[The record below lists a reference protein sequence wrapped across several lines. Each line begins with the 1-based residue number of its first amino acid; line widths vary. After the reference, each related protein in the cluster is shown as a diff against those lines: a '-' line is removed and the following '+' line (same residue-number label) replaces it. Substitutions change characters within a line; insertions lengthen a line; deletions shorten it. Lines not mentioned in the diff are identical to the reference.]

1 MMTEQG
7 RVLSALL
14 QGAFICQVT
23 DEEAWRYLK
32 SRDNAAQL
40 EPHLALLNRTLS
52 TTAEGDV
59 CFASF
64 LTIGENER
72 KVLTQQFQDTASN
85 LVPLVEWLL
94 LVQQANE
101 SDMPITMGS
110 AIRLNELQTT
120 IEDTPAYAEQLEK
133 ISRYRMFGSTS
144 VNLDGQLK
152 QVFKRLTEMGY
163 LIKPNPDKQI
173 YLGTGKIEHLYEMLR
188 FIDETEALSLSEQ
201 AEAAI
206 SQGSLI

>member
-23 DEEAWRYLK
+23 DEEAWRFLK

-59 CFASF
+59 FFASF

-72 KVLTQQFQDTASN
+72 KVLTQQLQDTASN

>member
-14 QGAFICQVT
+14 QGAFICQVA

-59 CFASF
+59 FFASF

>member
-1 MMTEQG
+1 MMTELG

-14 QGAFICQVT
+14 QGTFICQVT
-23 DEEAWRYLK
+23 DEEAWRFLK
-32 SRDNAAQL
+32 NREKAQQL

-52 TTAEGDV
+52 STAEGDV
-59 CFASF
+59 FFASY
-64 LTIGENER
+64 LTIGEAER
-72 KVLTQQFQDTASN
+72 KMLTQQFQDTASN

-101 SDMPITMGS
+101 SDMPVTMGN

-163 LIKPNPDKQI
+163 LTKPNPEKQI
-173 YLGTGKIEHLYEMLR
+173 YLATGKVEHLYEMLR

-201 AEAAI
+201 ADAAI
-206 SQGSLI
+206 TQGSLL

>member
-14 QGAFICQVT
+14 QGAFICQIT
-23 DEEAWRYLK
+23 DEEAWRFLK

-59 CFASF
+59 FFASY
-64 LTIGENER
+64 LTIGEPER
-72 KVLTQQFQDTASN
+72 KILTQQFQDTTSN

-152 QVFKRLTEMGY
+152 QVFKRLTELGY

-206 SQGSLI
+206 AQGSLI

>member
-23 DEEAWRYLK
+23 DEEAWRFLK

-59 CFASF
+59 FFASF
-64 LTIGENER
+64 LTICENER

>member
-7 RVLSALL
+7 YVLSALL

-23 DEEAWRYLK
+23 DEEAWRFLK
-32 SRDNAAQL
+32 SRDNAQQL
-40 EPHLALLNRTLS
+40 ETHLNLLNRTLS
-52 TTAEGDV
+52 TTADGDV
-59 CFASF
+59 FFASY
-64 LTIGENER
+64 LTIGEPER
-72 KVLTQQFQDTASN
+72 TVLTQQFQDTASN
-85 LVPLVEWLL
+85 LIPLVEWLL
-94 LVQQANE
+94 LVQQASE
-101 SDMPITMGS
+101 SDMPVTMGN

-152 QVFKRLTEMGY
+152 QVFKRLTELGY
-163 LIKPNPDKQI
+163 LSKPNSEKQI
-173 YLGTGKIEHLYEMLR
+173 YLATGKVEHLYEMIR

-206 SQGSLI
+206 SQGSLL

>member
-23 DEEAWRYLK
+23 DEEAWRHLK

-59 CFASF
+59 FFASF

-152 QVFKRLTEMGY
+152 QVFKRLIEMGY

>member
-7 RVLSALL
+7 YVLSALL

-23 DEEAWRYLK
+23 DEEAWRFLK
-32 SRDNAAQL
+32 SRDNAQQL
-40 EPHLALLNRTLS
+40 EPHLNLLNRTLS
-52 TTAEGDV
+52 TTADGDV
-59 CFASF
+59 FFTSY
-64 LTIGENER
+64 LTIGEPER

-85 LVPLVEWLL
+85 LIPLVEWLL
-94 LVQQANE
+94 LVQQASE
-101 SDMPITMGS
+101 SDMPVTMGN

-152 QVFKRLTEMGY
+152 QVFKRLTELGY
-163 LIKPNPDKQI
+163 LSKPNSEKQI
-173 YLGTGKIEHLYEMLR
+173 YLATGKVEHLYEMIR

-206 SQGSLI
+206 SQGSLL

>member
-52 TTAEGDV
+52 TTAESDV
-59 CFASF
+59 FFASF

-94 LVQQANE
+94 LVQQDNE

>member
-7 RVLSALL
+7 YVLSALL
-14 QGAFICQVT
+14 QGEFICQVT
-23 DEEAWRYLK
+23 NEEAWRFLK
-32 SRDNAAQL
+32 SRDNAQQL
-40 EPHLALLNRTLS
+40 EPHLNLLNRTLS
-52 TTAEGDV
+52 TTADGDV
-59 CFASF
+59 FFASY
-64 LTIGENER
+64 LTIGEAER

-85 LVPLVEWLL
+85 LIPLVEWLL
-94 LVQQANE
+94 LVQQASE
-101 SDMPITMGS
+101 SDMPVTMGN

-152 QVFKRLTEMGY
+152 QVFKRLTELGY
-163 LIKPNPDKQI
+163 LAKPNSEKQI
-173 YLGTGKIEHLYEMLR
+173 YLATGKVEHLYEMIR

-206 SQGSLI
+206 SQGSLL

>member
-1 MMTEQG
+1 MHFYKD
-7 RVLSALL
+7 
-14 QGAFICQVT
+14 AFICQVT
-23 DEEAWRYLK
+23 DEEAWRFLK

-59 CFASF
+59 FFASF

-133 ISRYRMFGSTS
+133 NF
-144 VNLDGQLK
+144 
-152 QVFKRLTEMGY
+152 
-163 LIKPNPDKQI
+163 
-173 YLGTGKIEHLYEMLR
+173 
-188 FIDETEALSLSEQ
+188 ALSYVWLYQRELRWTVKSRFLN
-201 AEAAI
+201 A
-206 SQGSLI
+206 

>member
-23 DEEAWRYLK
+23 DEEAWRFLK
-32 SRDNAAQL
+32 SNDNAEKLQ
-40 EPHLALLNRTLS
+40 PHLSLLNRTLS

-59 CFASF
+59 FFASYS
-64 LTIGENER
+64 TIGEQER
-72 KVLTQQFQDTASN
+72 KVLTQQFQETTSN
-85 LVPLVEWLL
+85 LVPLIEWLL

-110 AIRLNELQTT
+110 AIRLNELQTS
-120 IEDTPAYAEQLEK
+120 IEDTPAYSEQLEK

-144 VNLDGQLK
+144 VNVDGQLK
-152 QVFKRLTEMGY
+152 QIFKRLTELGY

-173 YLGTGKIEHLYEMLR
+173 YLGTGKIEHLYETLR

-201 AEAAI
+201 AEAAV
-206 SQGSLI
+206 SQGNLI

>member
-7 RVLSALL
+7 FVLSALL

-23 DEEAWRYLK
+23 NEDAWRFLK
-32 SRDNAAQL
+32 SKDNAQQL
-40 EPHLALLNRTLS
+40 EPHLNLLNRTLS

-59 CFASF
+59 FFASY
-64 LTIGENER
+64 LTIGEAER
-72 KVLTQQFQDTASN
+72 KILTQQFQETASS
-85 LVPLVEWLL
+85 LIPLVEWLL
-94 LVQQANE
+94 LVQQASE
-101 SDMPITMGS
+101 SDMPVTMGN

-133 ISRYRMFGSTS
+133 ISRYRLFGSTS

-152 QVFKRLTEMGY
+152 QVFKRLVEMGY
-163 LIKPNPDKQI
+163 LSKPNPDKQI
-173 YLGTGKIEHLYEMLR
+173 YLATGKVEHLYEMIR

-206 SQGSLI
+206 SQGSLL

>member
-23 DEEAWRYLK
+23 DEEAWRFLK

-59 CFASF
+59 FFASF

-173 YLGTGKIEHLYEMLR
+173 SLGTGKIEHLYEMLR

>member
-23 DEEAWRYLK
+23 DEEAWRFLK

-59 CFASF
+59 FFASF

-173 YLGTGKIEHLYEMLR
+173 YLSTGKIEHLYEMLR

>member
-14 QGAFICQVT
+14 QGKFICQVT
-23 DEEAWRYLK
+23 DEEAWRFLK
-32 SRDNAAQL
+32 RKENVEQL
-40 EPHLALLNRTLS
+40 EPHLSLLNRTLS

-59 CFASF
+59 FFASYS
-64 LTIGENER
+64 TIGEAER
-72 KVLTQQFQDTASN
+72 KILTQQFQETASN

-101 SDMPITMGS
+101 TDMPVTMGN

-152 QVFKRLTEMGY
+152 QVFKRLTELGY
-163 LIKPNPDKQI
+163 LVKPNPEKQI
-173 YLGTGKIEHLYEMLR
+173 YIATGKVEHLYEILR

-206 SQGSLI
+206 SQGSLL

>member
-7 RVLSALL
+7 RVLRALL

-59 CFASF
+59 FFASF

>member
-7 RVLSALL
+7 FVLSALL
-14 QGAFICQVT
+14 QGTFICQVT
-23 DEEAWRYLK
+23 NEEAWRFLK
-32 SRDNAAQL
+32 SKDNAQQL
-40 EPHLALLNRTLS
+40 EPHLNLLNRTLS
-52 TTAEGDV
+52 TTAEGEV
-59 CFASF
+59 FFASY
-64 LTIGENER
+64 LTIGDEER
-72 KVLTQQFQDTASN
+72 KILTQQFQDTASN
-85 LVPLVEWLL
+85 LIPLVEWLL
-94 LVQQANE
+94 LVQQASE
-101 SDMPITMGS
+101 SDMPVTMGN

-133 ISRYRMFGSTS
+133 ISRYKMFGSTS

-163 LIKPNPDKQI
+163 LSRPNPDKQI
-173 YLGTGKIEHLYEMLR
+173 YLATGKVEHLYEVIR

-206 SQGSLI
+206 SQGSLL

>member
-14 QGAFICQVT
+14 QGKFICQVT
-23 DEEAWRYLK
+23 DEEAWRFLK
-32 SRDNAAQL
+32 RKENVQQL
-40 EPHLALLNRTLS
+40 EPHLSLLNRTLS
-52 TTAEGDV
+52 STAEGDV
-59 CFASF
+59 FFASYS
-64 LTIGENER
+64 TIGEAER
-72 KVLTQQFQDTASN
+72 KILTQQFQETASN

-101 SDMPITMGS
+101 TDMPVTMGN

-152 QVFKRLTEMGY
+152 QVFKRLTELGY
-163 LIKPNPDKQI
+163 LVKPNPEKQI
-173 YLGTGKIEHLYEMLR
+173 YIATGKVEHLYEVIR

-206 SQGSLI
+206 SQGSLL